1 MKKNHFIFCI
11 IFFIGC
17 NFSDESIK
25 LPGGHTYVNE
35 GKCYKYIL
43 VNIKNG
49 KNIESCVSQYKFNN
63 SFITVCQVN
72 EKACENDSINTID
85 KLFYIIDVKKE
96 ILYGPLSNTA
106 FSDKLN
112 ELEVDKKLFLE

>member
-1 MKKNHFIFCI
+1 MYFILFM

-17 NFSDESIK
+17 NFSDESIT

-49 KNIESCVSQYKFNN
+49 KDIESCVSEFKFDDD
-63 SFITVCQVN
+63 FITACQID
-72 EKACENDSINTID
+72 EKACDSNSVNNKD
-85 KLFYIIDVKKE
+85 KLFYVIDVQKE
-96 ILYGPLSNTA
+96 VLYGPLSKTA

-112 ELEVDKKLFLE
+112 ELKVDKKLFLE